1 MKFLN
6 MILLSVISNTNGRIS
21 TPNFFSQ
28 IAQTNIVHK
37 NNPENIPFHY
47 KKYLNENHQSPK

>member
-1 MKFLN
+1 MKFLI
-6 MILLSVISNTNGRIS
+6 MILFTVISNANGRIS

-28 IAQTNIVHK
+28 IAQTNMVHK

-47 KKYLNENHQSPK
+47 NKHLNENHQSPK